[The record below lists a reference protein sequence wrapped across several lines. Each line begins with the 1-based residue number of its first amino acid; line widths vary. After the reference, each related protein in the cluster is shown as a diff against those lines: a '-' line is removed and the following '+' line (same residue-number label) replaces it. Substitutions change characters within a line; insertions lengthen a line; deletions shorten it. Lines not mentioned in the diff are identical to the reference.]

1 MKVRKENRVLT
12 VDEADKAFYLS
23 EGYDVVEAKNGE
35 YVVSEKATGGRT
47 YSIAEYSKL
56 EAENAELKAK
66 ISVLEAERANEN
78 YEPDREVMKAKLTE
92 IGVEFA
98 GNISNEKLKVLYDE
112 SINKAGE

>member
-35 YVVSEKATGGRT
+35 YVISEKATGGRT

-56 EAENAELKAK
+56 EAENAELKA
-66 ISVLEAERANEN
+66 EN
-78 YEPDREVMKAKLTE
+78 TSLKAATK
-92 IGVEFA
+92 
-98 GNISNEKLKVLYDE
+98 KLKAE
-112 SINKAGE
+112 NTGKNTEKSEKAEK

>member
-1 MKVRKENRVLT
+1 MKVRKENRILT

-56 EAENAELKAK
+56 EAENAELKA
-66 ISVLEAERANEN
+66 EN
-78 YEPDREVMKAKLTE
+78 TSLKAATK
-92 IGVEFA
+92 
-98 GNISNEKLKVLYDE
+98 KLKAE
-112 SINKAGE
+112 NTGKNTEKSEKS

>member
-56 EAENAELKAK
+56 EAENAELKA
-66 ISVLEAERANEN
+66 E
-78 YEPDREVMKAKLTE
+78 
-92 IGVEFA
+92 
-98 GNISNEKLKVLYDE
+98 NISLKAATKKLKAE
-112 SINKAGE
+112 NTGKNTEKSEKAEK

>member
-1 MKVRKENRVLT
+1 MKVKKENRVLT

-56 EAENAELKAK
+56 EAENAELKA
-66 ISVLEAERANEN
+66 EN
-78 YEPDREVMKAKLTE
+78 TSLKAATK
-92 IGVEFA
+92 
-98 GNISNEKLKVLYDE
+98 KLKAE
-112 SINKAGE
+112 NTGKNTEKSEKAEK

>member
-56 EAENAELKAK
+56 EAENAELKA
-66 ISVLEAERANEN
+66 EN
-78 YEPDREVMKAKLTE
+78 TSLKAATK
-92 IGVEFA
+92 
-98 GNISNEKLKVLYDE
+98 KLKAE
-112 SINKAGE
+112 NTGKNTEKSEKAEK

>member
-1 MKVRKENRVLT
+1 MKVRKENRILT

-56 EAENAELKAK
+56 EAENAELKA
-66 ISVLEAERANEN
+66 EN
-78 YEPDREVMKAKLTE
+78 TSLKAATK
-92 IGVEFA
+92 
-98 GNISNEKLKVLYDE
+98 KLKAE
-112 SINKAGE
+112 NTGKNTEKSEKAEK

>member
-56 EAENAELKAK
+56 EAENAELKA
-66 ISVLEAERANEN
+66 EN
-78 YEPDREVMKAKLTE
+78 TSLKAATK
-92 IGVEFA
+92 
-98 GNISNEKLKVLYDE
+98 KLKAE
-112 SINKAGE
+112 KTGKNTEKSEKAEK

>member
-47 YSIAEYSKL
+47 YPIAEYSKL
-56 EAENAELKAK
+56 EAENAELKA
-66 ISVLEAERANEN
+66 EN
-78 YEPDREVMKAKLTE
+78 TSLKAATK
-92 IGVEFA
+92 
-98 GNISNEKLKVLYDE
+98 KLKAE
-112 SINKAGE
+112 NTGKNTEKSEKAEK

>member
-56 EAENAELKAK
+56 EAENAELKA
-66 ISVLEAERANEN
+66 ENAELKAEN
-78 YEPDREVMKAKLTE
+78 TSLKAATK
-92 IGVEFA
+92 
-98 GNISNEKLKVLYDE
+98 KLKAE
-112 SINKAGE
+112 NTGKNTEKSEKAEK

>member
-56 EAENAELKAK
+56 EAENAELKA
-66 ISVLEAERANEN
+66 EN
-78 YEPDREVMKAKLTE
+78 TSLKAATK
-92 IGVEFA
+92 
-98 GNISNEKLKVLYDE
+98 KLKAE
-112 SINKAGE
+112 NTGKNTEKSEKS

>member
-47 YSIAEYSKL
+47 YTIAEYSKL
-56 EAENAELKAK
+56 EAENAELKA
-66 ISVLEAERANEN
+66 EN
-78 YEPDREVMKAKLTE
+78 TSLKAATK
-92 IGVEFA
+92 
-98 GNISNEKLKVLYDE
+98 KLKAE
-112 SINKAGE
+112 NTGKNTEKSEKS